1 MNVLLIFTDCVQ
13 IIMNFLPILGAYI
26 KGRFTQKDLDQKAV
40 RYVIAADMEVTA
52 DSFEFQVTDP
62 AGNTMLP
69 EVYIYSLLWIICL
82 DISTKLF
89 PNMCTV
95 QLLNIKGA

>member
-1 MNVLLIFTDCVQ
+1 MPSQAGARVTDECLINIHRLCPDYNEFSE
-13 IIMNFLPILGAYI
+13 FPILGAYI

-69 EVYIYSLLWIICL
+69 EVYIYSFV
-82 DISTKLF
+82 DHLF
-89 PNMCTV
+89 RY
-95 QLLNIKGA
+95 QY